1 MTEIKGKDDEK
12 KTYTLK
18 MTTIGAKKED
28 YKEKEKKVKKSKD
41 AEKGSYLK
49 KSKDAE
55 KGSSSTRIVEIE
67 EPSDHGAVVLRQV

>member
-41 AEKGSYLK
+41 AKKGDLLQLTLWR
-49 KSKDAE
+49 SKNPLIME
-55 KGSSSTRIVEIE
+55 LWFCVRYNKVYFFLSLSS
-67 EPSDHGAVVLRQV
+67 